1 MTVNYD
7 PNNSVSQNR
16 ELAMFAWSNFVS
28 VADDN
33 EVGIMLDA
41 PFNHTSHDVE
51 LSQKGIDLFQPD
63 GEVWLPTDEI
73 RNREA
78 RFFSKIGDYG
88 NRASSSLDI
97 ATAPDRQDF
106 PGWQDTKDVYFGRY
120 DSLVEFN
127 DGGSELN
134 SHRNEGD
141 WFDSDNVNWNSDDF
155 VQNGENW
162 NVTRRVWDYFAEYI
176 IHWLNKTRPEGAN
189 RNSTDNDG
197 SLSNRYT
204 WDQKGIDGVRCD
216 FGQGLPPRCWE
227 YIINVARSY
236 KWNLVMMSES
246 LDGGAVTYRS
256 SRHFDVLNENIV
268 FDLKH
273 WDSNLPKAT
282 DAYAYRTLLE
292 NRRNAYGQGLVL
304 LNNTSH
310 DERNLSD
317 PWEAVIFSSALGMV
331 DGITMI
337 FPGQELGLS
346 YDYGYT
352 HFETGFEGKSIPHF
366 KKMEFYDASLARHE
380 FRK

>member
-1 MTVNYD
+1 
-7 PNNSVSQNR
+7 
-16 ELAMFAWSNFVS
+16 
-28 VADDN
+28 
-33 EVGIMLDA
+33 
-41 PFNHTSHDVE
+41 
-51 LSQKGIDLFQPD
+51 
-63 GEVWLPTDEI
+63 
-73 RNREA
+73 
-78 RFFSKIGDYG
+78 
-88 NRASSSLDI
+88 
-97 ATAPDRQDF
+97 
-106 PGWQDTKDVYFGRY
+106 
-120 DSLVEFN
+120 
-127 DGGSELN
+127 
-134 SHRNEGD
+134 
-141 WFDSDNVNWNSDDF
+141 
-155 VQNGENW
+155 
-162 NVTRRVWDYFAEYI
+162 
-176 IHWLNKTRPEGAN
+176 
-189 RNSTDNDG
+189 
-197 SLSNRYT
+197 
-204 WDQKGIDGVRCD
+204 
-216 FGQGLPPRCWE
+216 
-227 YIINVARSY
+227 
-236 KWNLVMMSES
+236 MMSES

-366 KKMEFYDASLARHE
+366 KKWNSMMPLWQDTNFGNDQLFQVYKSIQKARKISPALQSPNRYFIDGVVKKTLVVKAGETYKFNIPNQSSHPFKFSTTDNGTHGGGVE
-380 FRK
+380 YTTDVNTSGTEVTIVIPATGLSTLYYYCEIHQGMGSDITIN